1 MYASERSAGAFG
13 GIVAALGGRNA
24 IRGTRMSQH
33 CRRRPQADVARIDR
47 WFSRRLSMSCASLL
61 FVAAALLGMSG
72 CATAPNQERTRMLD
86 MPLASTHADLSFSM
100 STGARQYAACEGDS
114 GCPTAADRDAAQ
126 RFALQ
131 VARVAAVLQNGAQ
144 RLFPNLAQ
152 RVPGMVGSQFDVH
165 VVEGDQ
171 PGSASSANGRIALTA
186 ALGAHMPYDD
196 WMAFVIAREMG
207 HVIARHHEENSAS
220 SIVTSVLM
228 NILIPGSSLLKSL
241 LSAGGAEIAARSKQ
255 EVQALEADLIALELL
270 QEAGFRMRDIYLTL
284 LLDPVQLDDG
294 PWSTSF
300 RNSSRYLIAE
310 VRRSD
315 VAERS
320 PSFAVAAAR

>member
-1 MYASERSAGAFG
+1 
-13 GIVAALGGRNA
+13 
-24 IRGTRMSQH
+24 MSQH
-33 CRRRPQADVARIDR
+33 SRRRAQADVAGIDHG
-47 WFSRRLSMSCASLL
+47 FPRRLSIAQFALL
-61 FVAAALLGMSG
+61 LVAAAMLGMSG
-72 CATAPNQERTRMLD
+72 CATAPNQARTRMLD
-86 MPLASTHADLSFSM
+86 TPLASTHADISFSM
-100 STGARQYAACEGDS
+100 STGARQYAVCEGES
-114 GCPTAADRDAAQ
+114 GCPTAADRDSGR
-126 RFALQ
+126 RFVLQVERVAGALQ
-131 VARVAAVLQNGAQ
+131 AGAQ
-144 RLFPNLAQ
+144 RLLPDLAQ
-152 RVPGMVGSQFDVH
+152 RAPGLAGGKFDVY

-186 ALGAHMPYDD
+186 ALGARMPYDD
-196 WMAFVIAREMG
+196 WVAFVVAREMG

-220 SIVTSVLM
+220 GIVTSVLM

-255 EVQALEADLIALELL
+255 EVQALEADLIAQDLL

-284 LLDPVQLDDG
+284 LLDPVPLDDG

-300 RNSSRYLIAE
+300 RNSSRNLIVE
-310 VRRSD
+310 VRRSE

>member
-1 MYASERSAGAFG
+1 
-13 GIVAALGGRNA
+13 
-24 IRGTRMSQH
+24 
-33 CRRRPQADVARIDR
+33 
-47 WFSRRLSMSCASLL
+47 MSCASLL
-61 FVAAALLGMSG
+61 LVVAALLGMSG
-72 CATAPNQERTRMLD
+72 CATAPNQARTRMLD
-86 MPLASTHADLSFSM
+86 TPLASTHADISFSM

-114 GCPTAADRDAAQ
+114 GCPTAADQEAVR

-131 VARVAAVLQNGAQ
+131 VERVAGALQAGAQ
-144 RLFPNLAQ
+144 RLLPDLAQ
-152 RVPGMVGSQFDVH
+152 RAPGLAGGKFDVY

-186 ALGAHMPYDD
+186 ALGARMPYDD
-196 WMAFVIAREMG
+196 WVAFVVAREMG

-220 SIVTSVLM
+220 GIVTSVLM

-255 EVQALEADLIALELL
+255 EVQALEADLIAQDLL

-284 LLDPVQLDDG
+284 LLDPVPLDDG

-300 RNSSRYLIAE
+300 RTSSRNLIAE
-310 VRRSD
+310 VRRSE